1 MGLGVAMV
9 SRGSLSTYKS
19 LGVLRHPSDITL
31 AQSQGFL
38 SGHIYLK
45 TFGYMIIFRTY
56 LGFLLIFYRL
66 ALRITKK
73 ARFLST
79 PYLFTF
85 PHLSPHISISNSQ

>member
-38 SGHIYLK
+38 SGHIYLCLK
-45 TFGYMIIFRTY
+45 PCLMKQMFNENTLNEPCLKI
-56 LGFLLIFYRL
+56 
-66 ALRITKK
+66 KK
-73 ARFLST
+73 VT
-79 PYLFTF
+79 
-85 PHLSPHISISNSQ
+85 

>member
-1 MGLGVAMV
+1 MGLRVAMV

-19 LGVLRHPSDITL
+19 LGVVWHLSDITL

-56 LGFLLIFYRL
+56 MGFLLFFYRL

-73 ARFLST
+73 ACFLST
-79 PYLFTF
+79 PCLYIPTFIF
-85 PHLSPHISISNSQ
+85 PHQHL